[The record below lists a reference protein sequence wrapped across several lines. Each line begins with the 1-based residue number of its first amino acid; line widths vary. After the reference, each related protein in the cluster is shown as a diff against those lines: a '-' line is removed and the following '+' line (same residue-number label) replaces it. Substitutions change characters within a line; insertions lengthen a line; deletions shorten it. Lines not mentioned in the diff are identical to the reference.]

1 MFCTKC
7 GAQLQDDAN
16 GLLVLTGKK
25 SGEVFETGMTK
36 SQADEMKRNSGFY
49 RKRRAVLKMAR
60 QDGSWLGV
68 KCLGSAK
75 EPRANRIQECF
86 GCA

>member
-25 SGEVFETGMTK
+25 SGEVLETGMTK
-36 SQADEMKRNSGFY
+36 SQQRN
-49 RKRRAVLKMAR
+49 R
-60 QDGSWLGV
+60 D
-68 KCLGSAK
+68 
-75 EPRANRIQECF
+75 ANRVKIDAFVESLVLAFLRDFPPDVNHVEAFARRFFF
-86 GCA
+86 GGS

>member
-25 SGEVFETGMTK
+25 SGEALETGMTK
-36 SQADEMKRNSGFY
+36 SQADEMKWNSGF
-49 RKRRAVLKMAR
+49 
-60 QDGSWLGV
+60 
-68 KCLGSAK
+68 
-75 EPRANRIQECF
+75 
-86 GCA
+86 